1 MSDRIFYAAAEDQNV
16 KGKINSYVPS
26 KFLVR
31 NGMYVVDP
39 VPGAS
44 QKANLYSDGAGTSQT
59 DGKMVDPGNYI
70 VVPANYTEQSAQ
82 DAAARLAA
90 VHPPAGFSCS
100 VAVYEIALYLRRL
113 SRIKPPKRQ

>member
-44 QKANLYSDGAGTSQT
+44 QKATSTPTVQEPV
-59 DGKMVDPGNYI
+59 KR
-70 VVPANYTEQSAQ
+70 TE
-82 DAAARLAA
+82 
-90 VHPPAGFSCS
+90 
-100 VAVYEIALYLRRL
+100 
-113 SRIKPPKRQ
+113 K